1 MSIYHKYTEGRVD
14 LMQPYIWN
22 YFHQKVY
29 HLIKWLYR
37 CIVTKTENQS
47 SYCNPLT
54 LGILTTLHYT
64 NNNLWDRKNIWAVHF
79 KLAQQFFKR

>member
-1 MSIYHKYTEGRVD
+1 MSIYHKYTKGRVD
-14 LMQPYIWN
+14 LMQPSIWN
-22 YFHQKVY
+22 YFHQNVY
-29 HLIKWLYR
+29 HL
-37 CIVTKTENQS
+37 TFQKTENPS

-54 LGILTTLHYT
+54 LGILTTLHYA